1 MITGD
6 RSMIEGLSASEARMP
21 LAAAE
26 ILPMR
31 EVCSIDALIGESVAM
46 QILFEQMRRVG
57 PTHACVLIV
66 GENGAGKQ
74 RVARCLHELSGR
86 STHPFITVNCAAVQ
100 PGMLEAELFGS
111 EQHDGIDGSQRGY
124 FERAGEGTLL
134 LDDICG
140 MPLDVQVKLLHV
152 LETGRLRHAHGER
165 EIEVNCRVMAATTE
179 DPQQL
184 LTNGKL
190 RADLLYHLAVFPL
203 HVPPLRERDRD
214 AELLAQYFLDLLNAQ
229 ERTSKHLSRDSNLC
243 LRQYPWPGNVR
254 ELRNVV
260 HRAFILAD
268 DELELRAVAG
278 QPLSSAA
285 QNDDQLLYIPV
296 GTSIAEAERWMIF
309 ATLKKCGGNK
319 TRAAAL
325 LGVSLKTLY
334 NRLNAYR
341 AEGLEVGD
349 LDTESAE
356 VES

>member
-1 MITGD
+1 
-6 RSMIEGLSASEARMP
+6 MIEGLSTGEARMP
-21 LAAAE
+21 LVAAE
-26 ILPMR
+26 MLQPREFSR
-31 EVCSIDALIGESVAM
+31 EVCETDALIGESVAM
-46 QILFEQMRRVG
+46 QVLFEQMRRVG

-86 STHPFITVNCAAVQ
+86 SNQPFITLNCAAVA
-100 PGMLEAELFGS
+100 PNMLESELFGS
-111 EQHDGIDGSQRGY
+111 EVGDGAFEGGQRRGH
-124 FERAGEGTLL
+124 FERAGSGTLV
-134 LDDICG
+134 LDEIAALPMD
-140 MPLDVQVKLLHV
+140 LQVKLLHV
-152 LETGRLRHAHGER
+152 LETGRLRYARGER
-165 EIEVNCRVMAATTE
+165 EVEVACRVMAASSE

-184 LTNGKL
+184 LASGKL

-203 HVPPLRERDRD
+203 HVPPLRERERD
-214 AELLAQYFLDLLNAQ
+214 AELLAQFFLDLLNAQ
-229 ERTSKHLSRDSNLC
+229 EHSSKRLSRDSLAC

-278 QPLSSAA
+278 QPLSLSTSS
-285 QNDDQLLYIPV
+285 DEQLLYIPV

>member
-1 MITGD
+1 
-6 RSMIEGLSASEARMP
+6 MIEGLSASETRIP
-21 LAAAE
+21 LVAADMLQSRTVA
-26 ILPMR
+26 R
-31 EVCSIDALIGESVAM
+31 EVCETDALIGESMVM
-46 QILFEQMRRVG
+46 QVLLDQMRRVG

-66 GENGAGKQ
+66 GESGAGKQ

-86 STHPFITVNCAAVQ
+86 GNQPFITLNCAAAT
-100 PGMLEAELFGS
+100 PNLLEAELFGS
-111 EQHDGIDGSQRGY
+111 EPGDPDGGRRGH
-124 FERAGEGTLL
+124 FERAGAGTLL
-134 LDDICG
+134 LDEVAA

-152 LETGRLRHAHGER
+152 LESGRLRYARGER
-165 EIEVNCRVMAATTE
+165 EVEVGCRVMAACSE

-184 LTNGKL
+184 LAGGKL

-203 HVPPLRERDRD
+203 QVPPLRERERD

-229 ERTSKHLSRDSNLC
+229 EHTAKRLSRDSMTC
-243 LRQYPWPGNVR
+243 LRHYPWPGNVR

-260 HRAFILAD
+260 HRAFLLAD

-278 QPLSSAA
+278 QPLSPSS
-285 QNDDQLLYIPV
+285 NSDEQLLYIPV

>member
-1 MITGD
+1 
-6 RSMIEGLSASEARMP
+6 MIEGLSTTEARIP
-21 LAAAE
+21 LSATE
-26 ILPMR
+26 ILPDR
-31 EVCSIDALIGESVAM
+31 EVCATDALVGESM
-46 QILFEQMRRVG
+46 QMQVLFDHMRRVG

-66 GENGAGKQ
+66 GENGTGKQ

-86 STHPFITVNCAAVQ
+86 NNQPFVVVNCSAVPAAA
-100 PGMLEAELFGS
+100 LEAELFGT
-111 EQHDGIDGSQRGY
+111 ELPETYAGGGQRGH
-124 FERAGEGTLL
+124 FERAGDGTLL
-134 LDDICG
+134 LDEIAGLSID
-140 MPLDVQVKLLHV
+140 LQVKLLHV
-152 LETGRLRHAHGER
+152 LESGRVRHARGER
-165 EIEVNCRVMAATTE
+165 EIDVGCRVMATTSE

-184 LTNGKL
+184 LASGKL
-190 RADLLYHLAVFPL
+190 RADLLYQLAVFPL

-229 ERTSKHLSRDSNLC
+229 ERSAKHLSRDSIMC

-268 DELELRAVAG
+268 EELELRAVAG
-278 QPLSSAA
+278 QPLSLATHT
-285 QNDDQLLYIPV
+285 DEQLLYIPV

>member
-1 MITGD
+1 
-6 RSMIEGLSASEARMP
+6 MP
-21 LAAAE
+21 LTAADMLQPRE
-26 ILPMR
+26 MVH
-31 EVCSIDALIGESVAM
+31 EVCESDALIGESMAM
-46 QILFEQMRRVG
+46 QVLFEHMRRVG

-66 GENGAGKQ
+66 GEGGAGKQ

-86 STHPFITVNCAAVQ
+86 GSQPFMTLNCAAVA
-100 PGMLEAELFGS
+100 PNMLEAELFGS
-111 EQHDGIDGSQRGY
+111 EPGDGLDGGGRGH
-124 FERAGEGTLL
+124 FERAGAGTLL
-134 LDDICG
+134 LDEVAALRMD
-140 MPLDVQVKLLHV
+140 LQVKLLHV
-152 LETGRLRHAHGER
+152 LETGRLRYARSER
-165 EIEVNCRVMAATTE
+165 EIDVTCRVVATSSE

-184 LTNGKL
+184 LAGGKL

-203 HVPPLRERDRD
+203 HVPPLRERERD
-214 AELLAQYFLDLLNAQ
+214 AELLAQYFLDQLNDQ
-229 ERTSKHLSRDSNLC
+229 EGTRKRLSRDSLSC
-243 LRQYPWPGNVR
+243 VRQYPWPGNVR

-268 DELELRAVAG
+268 GELELRAVAG
-278 QPLSSAA
+278 QPLSMSTSS
-285 QNDDQLLYIPV
+285 DEQLLYIPV

>member
-1 MITGD
+1 M
-6 RSMIEGLSASEARMP
+6 MEGLSSSEARIP

-26 ILPMR
+26 MLQPR
-31 EVCSIDALIGESVAM
+31 ELAREMCGTDALIGESVAM
-46 QILFEQMRRVG
+46 QVLIEQMRRVG

-66 GENGAGKQ
+66 GESGAGKQ

-86 STHPFITVNCAAVQ
+86 SGQAFITLNCAAIA
-100 PGMLEAELFGS
+100 PSLLEAELFGS
-111 EQHDGIDGSQRGY
+111 EPCEALEPAPRRGH
-124 FERAGEGTLL
+124 FERAGNGTLL
-134 LDDICG
+134 LDEVAALPMD
-140 MPLDVQVKLLHV
+140 LQVKLLHV
-152 LETGRLRHAHGER
+152 LETGRLRGGR
-165 EIEVNCRVMAATTE
+165 EVEMTCRVMAASSE

-184 LTNGKL
+184 LAGGKL

-203 HVPPLRERDRD
+203 HVPPLRERERD
-214 AELLAQYFLDLLNAQ
+214 AELLAQYFLGLLNTQ
-229 ERTSKHLSRDSNLC
+229 EHTSKRLSRDSLTC

-278 QPLSSAA
+278 QPLSLST
-285 QNDDQLLYIPV
+285 NGDEQLLYIPV

>member
-1 MITGD
+1 M
-6 RSMIEGLSASEARMP
+6 
-21 LAAAE
+21 
-26 ILPMR
+26 
-31 EVCSIDALIGESVAM
+31 AM
-46 QILFEQMRRVG
+46 QVLFDQMRRVA

-66 GENGAGKQ
+66 GESGAGKQ

-86 STHPFITVNCAAVQ
+86 NGYPFITLNCAAIA
-100 PGMLEAELFGS
+100 PNLLEAELFGG
-111 EQHDGIDGSQRGY
+111 EPGHTETAPRRGH
-124 FERAGEGTLL
+124 FERAQNGTLL
-134 LDDICG
+134 LDEIAALPMD
-140 MPLDVQVKLLHV
+140 LQVKLLHV
-152 LETGRLRHAHGER
+152 LESGRLRYLQGER
-165 EIEVNCRVMAATTE
+165 EVACRVMAASCE
-179 DPQQL
+179 NPQQL
-184 LTNGKL
+184 QASGKL

-203 HVPPLRERDRD
+203 HVPPLRERGRD

-229 ERTSKHLSRDSNLC
+229 EHTSKRLSRDSLAC

-268 DELELRAVAG
+268 DELALRAVAG
-278 QPLSSAA
+278 QPLGPST
-285 QNDDQLLYIPV
+285 NGDPQLLYVPV

-309 ATLKKCGGNK
+309 ATLRKCGGNK

>member
-1 MITGD
+1 
-6 RSMIEGLSASEARMP
+6 MIEALSTSEARIP
-21 LAAAE
+21 LVTTDM
-26 ILPMR
+26 LPR
-31 EVCSIDALIGESVAM
+31 ALGGEVCGTDALIGESVPM

-86 STHPFITVNCAAVQ
+86 SSHPFIPVNCAAV
-100 PGMLEAELFGS
+100 PANLLEAELFGS
-111 EQHDGIDGSQRGY
+111 ETHEAFDGSGTHRGY

-134 LDDICG
+134 LDEVASLPID
-140 MPLDVQVKLLHV
+140 LQVKLLHV
-152 LETGRLRHAHGER
+152 LETGRLRHARGER
-165 EIEVNCRVMAATTE
+165 EIEVGCRVMAATSE
-179 DPQQL
+179 DPQRL
-184 LTNGKL
+184 LDSGRL

-203 HVPPLRERDRD
+203 HVPPLRERERD

-229 ERTSKHLSRDSNLC
+229 ERTAKHLSRDSIMC

-268 DELELRAVAG
+268 EELQLRAVAG
-278 QPLSSAA
+278 QPLSLSS
-285 QNDDQLLYIPV
+285 NSEEQLLYIPV

-341 AEGLEVGD
+341 GEGLEVGD